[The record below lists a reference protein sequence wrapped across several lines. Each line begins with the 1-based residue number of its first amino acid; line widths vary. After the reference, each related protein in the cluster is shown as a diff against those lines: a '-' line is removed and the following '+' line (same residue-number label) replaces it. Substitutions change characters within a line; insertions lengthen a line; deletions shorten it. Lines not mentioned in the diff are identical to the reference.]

1 MYAFLGFMLFVDYC
15 VAPVKDQRTH
25 DNNIITLDKFT
36 PINRKF
42 VFVQTIVHTYTH
54 THTHIVQHILHNM
67 SIYHSSRHRIVF
79 AIEYSRTRAVYRC
92 TYTAENQ

>member
-36 PINRKF
+36 PISRKF

-54 THTHIVQHILHNM
+54 THTDTHC
-67 SIYHSSRHRIVF
+67 S
-79 AIEYSRTRAVYRC
+79 
-92 TYTAENQ
+92 TYFTQYVNIS